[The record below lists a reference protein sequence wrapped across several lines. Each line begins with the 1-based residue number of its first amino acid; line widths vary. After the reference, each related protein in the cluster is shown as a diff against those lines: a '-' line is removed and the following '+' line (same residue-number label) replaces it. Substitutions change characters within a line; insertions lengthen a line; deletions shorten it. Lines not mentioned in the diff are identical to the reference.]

1 MPKFIQLTPSG
12 RNPYHTAY
20 INCNAIKAVFTKGDG
35 AHITFVGE
43 DDTPL
48 DVEESAKTV
57 VARIELVGE
66 AIYADAAQWA

>member
-1 MPKFIQLTPSG
+1 MPKFIILTPSG

-20 INCNAIKAVFTKGDG
+20 VNCDAIEAVFTKGDG

-43 DDTPL
+43 EEAYL

-57 VARIELVGE
+57 VARIELPE
-66 AIYADAAQWA
+66 EP